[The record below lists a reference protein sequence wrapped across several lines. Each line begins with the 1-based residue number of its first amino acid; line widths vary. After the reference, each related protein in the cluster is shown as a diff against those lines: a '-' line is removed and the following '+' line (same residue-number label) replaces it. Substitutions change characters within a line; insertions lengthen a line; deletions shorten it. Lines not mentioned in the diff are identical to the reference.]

1 MDTYLSNSVM
11 YILQHYYSRVSINS
25 GYACKFKSVVGYLF
39 CTATCI
45 LDNKI
50 MICSFLLKDRCA
62 I

>member
-50 MICSFLLKDRCA
+50 MICS
-62 I
+62 